1 MKPVSDLSS
10 LTTVHIQQPNLEL
23 PHEGESTSPLA
34 FLVIVKGHSPA
45 SEPAYRAN
53 NSLLSPPQ
61 GVTPLLESRVFQT
74 SSVV

>member
-1 MKPVSDLSS
+1 MNPVRDLSS

-53 NSLLSPPQ
+53 
-61 GVTPLLESRVFQT
+61 TYYT
-74 SSVV
+74 